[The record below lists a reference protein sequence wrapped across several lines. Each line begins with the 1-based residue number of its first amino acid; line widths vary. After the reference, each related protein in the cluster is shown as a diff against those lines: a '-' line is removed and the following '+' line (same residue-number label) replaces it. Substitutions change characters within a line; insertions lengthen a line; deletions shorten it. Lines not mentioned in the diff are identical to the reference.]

1 MKKDLAPIRWIVCL
15 IAAAL
20 VAACSDADQT
30 AQTQVVRKKL
40 VAQADRTQPAPKVA
54 AAPAPQAE
62 TTQLAQA
69 KPPEPGPHSPP
80 PKPKDPPP
88 KPKDAPPPPTQA
100 PPAAP
105 VPVQP
110 AQAVPA
116 PVVVAKAATAP
127 EALPPAA
134 PAASKPE
141 AAMAANN
148 NPVAALL
155 NIQAPL
161 PYSAKNKVDPFEPL
175 LREEAAQAA
184 VAKLT
189 GKKRAPQSP
198 LEKIDLGQ
206 LKLVAV
212 IAASTGNRAVVEEA
226 SGKGYI
232 LREGTFVGMNSGKV
246 VDIALDKIT
255 VEEEFE
261 DVYGKTI
268 LQKKEI
274 TLPKPPG
281 EL

>member
-40 VAQADRTQPAPKVA
+40 VAQADRAQPAPKVA

-62 TTQLAQA
+62 ATEIAQA
-69 KPPEPGPHSPP
+69 KPPEPGPPTAP
-80 PKPKDPPP
+80 PKPKDQPP
-88 KPKDAPPPPTQA
+88 KPKDAPPPTQA

-105 VPVQP
+105 VPIQP
-110 AQAVPA
+110 VQAVPA
-116 PVVVAKAATAP
+116 PVIVAKAATAP
-127 EALPPAA
+127 EALPQPPPPAR
-134 PAASKPE
+134 KPE
-141 AAMAANN
+141 GTMVVSDNQM
-148 NPVAALL
+148 AALL
-155 NIQAPL
+155 NIEAPL
-161 PYSAKNKVDPFEPL
+161 PYSAKDKIDPFEPL

-184 VAKLT
+184 IAKLT

-212 IAASTGNRAVVEEA
+212 IAAPTGNRALVEEA
-226 SGKGYI
+226 TGKGYI
-232 LREGTFVGMNSGKV
+232 LREGTYVGLNSGKV
-246 VDIALDKIT
+246 VNIALDKIM

>member
-1 MKKDLAPIRWIVCL
+1 MKKDYALIRWIVCL
-15 IAAAL
+15 VAAAL

-40 VAQADRTQPAPKVA
+40 VAQTQPAPKA
-54 AAPAPQAE
+54 AVPAPAPKAAAVE
-62 TTQLAQA
+62 IAQST
-69 KPPEPGPHSPP
+69 PPEPGPHSPP

-88 KPKDAPPPPTQA
+88 KPKEPSAPTQA
-100 PPAAP
+100 PPATT

-110 AQAVPA
+110 AQAAPA
-116 PVVVAKAATAP
+116 PLVVAAAATAP
-127 EALPPAA
+127 AMSPPPAPA
-134 PAASKPE
+134 PSKAE
-141 AAMAANN
+141 SAAAND

-189 GKKRAPQSP
+189 AKKRAPQSP

-212 IAASTGNRAVVEEA
+212 IAAATGNRALVEEA

-246 VDIALDKIT
+246 VNIGLDKIT

>member
-1 MKKDLAPIRWIVCL
+1 MKKDFAPIRWIVCL
-15 IAAAL
+15 VAAAL

-40 VAQADRTQPAPKVA
+40 VAQTQPAPKA
-54 AAPAPQAE
+54 AVPAPAPKAGAVE
-62 TTQLAQA
+62 IAQST
-69 KPPEPGPHSPP
+69 PPAPGPHSPP

-88 KPKDAPPPPTQA
+88 KPMEPSAPTQA

-110 AQAVPA
+110 AQAAPA
-116 PVVVAKAATAP
+116 PLVVAAAATAP
-127 EALPPAA
+127 EILPPPA
-134 PAASKPE
+134 PAASRAE
-141 AAMAANN
+141 SAAAND

-189 GKKRAPQSP
+189 AKKRAPQSP

-212 IAASTGNRAVVEEA
+212 IAASTGNRALVEEA

-246 VDIALDKIT
+246 VNIGLDKIT

>member
-1 MKKDLAPIRWIVCL
+1 MKKDLAPPIRWIVCL
-15 IAAAL
+15 IAAAF

-40 VAQADRTQPAPKVA
+40 VAQAERAQPAPKVA
-54 AAPAPQAE
+54 PAPAPKAE
-62 TTQLAQA
+62 ANVIAQG
-69 KPPEPGPHSPP
+69 KPPEPGPPTAPPRPKDLP
-80 PKPKDPPP
+80 PKPKD
-88 KPKDAPPPPTQA
+88 PPPPTQA
-100 PPAAP
+100 PPA
-105 VPVQP
+105 VPMP

-116 PVVVAKAATAP
+116 PVVVAAAATAP
-127 EALPPAA
+127 EALPQPA
-134 PAASKPE
+134 PAARKPE
-141 AAMAANN
+141 SAVVVSDNQ
-148 NPVAALL
+148 VAALL
-155 NIQAPL
+155 NIQAPI
-161 PYSAKNKVDPFEPL
+161 PYSAKNRVDPFEPL

-189 GKKRAPQSP
+189 AKKRAPQGP
-198 LEKIDLGQ
+198 LEMIDLGQ

-212 IAASTGNRAVVEEA
+212 IAAPTGNRALVEEA
-226 SGKGYI
+226 TGKGYI
-232 LREGTFVGMNSGKV
+232 LRAGTFVGLNSGKV
-246 VDIALDKIT
+246 VDISLDKIL

>member
-15 IAAAL
+15 IVAAF
-20 VAACSDADQT
+20 VTACSDADQT

-40 VAQADRTQPAPKVA
+40 VAQADRAQPAPKVA
-54 AAPAPQAE
+54 PAPAPKAE
-62 TTQLAQA
+62 ATEIAQG
-69 KPPEPGPHSPP
+69 KPPEPGPPTAP
-80 PKPKDPPP
+80 PKPKDPT
-88 KPKDAPPPPTQA
+88 PPTQA

-105 VPVQP
+105 MP

-116 PVVVAKAATAP
+116 PVVVAAAATAP
-127 EALPPAA
+127 EALPQPAPSVRTPSSA
-134 PAASKPE
+134 VVVSD
-141 AAMAANN
+141 NQ
-148 NPVAALL
+148 VAALL
-155 NIQAPL
+155 NIQAPI
-161 PYSAKNKVDPFEPL
+161 PYSAKNKIDPFEPL

-189 GKKRAPQSP
+189 AKKRAPQGP
-198 LEKIDLGQ
+198 LEMIDLGQ

-212 IAASTGNRAVVEEA
+212 IAAPTGNRALVEEA
-226 SGKGYI
+226 TGKGYI
-232 LREGTFVGMNSGKV
+232 LRTGTFVGLNSGKV
-246 VDIALDKIT
+246 VDISLEKIL

>member
-15 IAAAL
+15 LAAAL

-40 VAQADRTQPAPKVA
+40 VAQGQPAPKA
-54 AAPAPQAE
+54 AAPAPAQ
-62 TTQLAQA
+62 TTAAAVEIAQA
-69 KPPEPGPHSPP
+69 KPPEPGPPTAP
-80 PKPKDPPP
+80 PKPKDHAP

-100 PPAAP
+100 PPAAA
-105 VPVQP
+105 VSVQP
-110 AQAVPA
+110 AQAAPA
-116 PVVVAKAATAP
+116 PLVVATAATAP
-127 EALPPAA
+127 GALPQPA
-134 PAASKPE
+134 PAAARPE
-141 AAMAANN
+141 SATAVND

-161 PYSAKNKVDPFEPL
+161 PYSAKNKADPFEPL

-184 VAKLT
+184 AGKLT
-189 GKKRAPQSP
+189 AKKRAPQSP

-212 IAASTGNRAVVEEA
+212 IAASTGNRALVEEA

-246 VDIALDKIT
+246 VGIGLDKIT

-261 DVYGKTI
+261 DVYGKTV